1 MFMKRVGVLLGLYA
15 LCALYNPTYTIAG
28 GHGTG
33 GDSHDG
39 EHMGPPPPPPAV
51 AEEIEDVLAEGE
63 LSETAEAMLEFLLL
77 TPAEREDADEPDFAE
92 EDILDAEEE
101 IKEIFQDLLEDDIS
115 EKVNG
120 YLNMMIHSMDGAHH
134 PPPHGDPPPYGDP
147 PPHGGEHM
155 GPPPPPYDVAEE
167 IEYILDDGGL
177 SETAEEML
185 EFLLLTPEERE
196 AVGEPDFAEEDILD
210 AEEEIKEIFQD
221 LLEDDISEEVNGY
234 LQMMIDN
241 MDGEHHAPP
250 PHDGEDHEGE

>member
-115 EKVNG
+115 EKANG

-134 PPPHGDPPPYGDP
+134 PPPHGDP

>member
-15 LCALYNPTYTIAG
+15 ICALHSPTSTIAG
-28 GHGTG
+28 GHG
-33 GDSHDG
+33 GDPHEG

-115 EKVNG
+115 E
-120 YLNMMIHSMDGAHH
+120 
-134 PPPHGDPPPYGDP
+134 
-147 PPHGGEHM
+147 
-155 GPPPPPYDVAEE
+155 
-167 IEYILDDGGL
+167 
-177 SETAEEML
+177 
-185 EFLLLTPEERE
+185 
-196 AVGEPDFAEEDILD
+196 
-210 AEEEIKEIFQD
+210 
-221 LLEDDISEEVNGY
+221 EVNGY

-241 MDGEHHAPP
+241 MDGEHHAPS
-250 PHDGEDHEGE
+250 PHDGENHEGE